1 MKLRTEITVPPSSI
15 NINHSTSVL
24 TIGSCFS
31 EEMGHF
37 LNVNKFKVLNNPL
50 GTMFNPVSIA
60 DTLESICTQ
69 TYTPLSCQIDDVY
82 LDHRFHASV
91 FGYTS
96 KALHEKIG
104 ATLAQAQQQ
113 FDAKKSV
120 LLITLGTAWV
130 YRHLA
135 SNVMVNNC
143 HKQDPKLFR
152 KELLSMDQCKESLSK
167 AFDTLLTQFPGT
179 EIILSLSPV
188 RHTKDGLEENQ
199 ISKSILRVL
208 CHELNTEYKQVHY
221 FPAYEI
227 VLDDLRDYRFYATDL
242 IHPNAQA
249 VAYIWSIF
257 RQTFFKEATN
267 TLINRWTQLQHKLQH
282 KPFYTES
289 KNYRQ
294 FLQQTLQ
301 ELTTLGNELS
311 LEEEIASLKTKI
323 AIG

>member
-1 MKLRTEITVPPSSI
+1 MKLRTEITVPPSPLKI
-15 NINHSTSVL
+15 DHSTPIL
-24 TIGSCFS
+24 TLGSCFS
-31 EEMGHF
+31 EEMGHLF
-37 LNVNKFKVLNNPL
+37 GIHKFKVINNPL

-60 DTLESICTQ
+60 DTLESICAQ
-69 TYTPLSCQIDDVY
+69 TYAPLSSQIDDVY

-96 KALHEKIG
+96 EELHEKISG
-104 ATLAQAQQQ
+104 TLAQAQQQ
-113 FDAKKSV
+113 FDSKKSV

-130 YRHLA
+130 YRHLT
-135 SNVMVNNC
+135 SNVIVNNC

-152 KELLSMDQCKESLSK
+152 KELLSMEQCRESLSE
-167 AFDTLLTQFPGT
+167 AFDTLLAKFPQT

-208 CHELNTEYKQVHY
+208 CHELSMQYQQVHY

-227 VLDDLRDYRFYATDL
+227 VLDDLRDYRFYETDL

-249 VAYIWSIF
+249 VSYIWSIF
-257 RQTFFKEATN
+257 RQTFFNEATN
-267 TLINRWTQLQHKLQH
+267 ALIERWTKLQHKLQH

-301 ELTTLGNELS
+301 ETLTLGKEIA
-311 LEEEIASLKTKI
+311 LEEEIAILQHKI
-323 AIG
+323 KEG